1 MKKILKIGLYTTLA
15 ISSLASPL
23 IVSSCSSEDSFGNN
37 VNYAVASNGKRAK
50 VEDIVEGNVDNGNF
64 IVFVAAKWCSA
75 CVLNVYGDDYNM
87 DKPWGKTI
95 KENNI
100 EVYGK
105 KYTIYLY
112 SSKFKNGQ
120 EEANSD
126 IGKKI
131 SANRNKIFEADI
143 NNNKKSIPSYIVFK
157 DGIAYYNLL
166 DNTENPKEAIE
177 DKIKGL

>member
-1 MKKILKIGLYTTLA
+1 MKKILRISLYTTLA
-15 ISSLASPL
+15 ISSLAAPL

-37 VNYAVASNGKRAK
+37 VSYAVASNGKRAK
-50 VEDIVEGNVDNGNF
+50 VEDIAEGNVDNGNF
-64 IVFVAAKWCSA
+64 IVFVAAKWCPA
-75 CVLNVYGDDYNM
+75 CVSNVYGDDYNM

-100 EVYGK
+100 EVDGK
-105 KYTIYLY
+105 KYNIYLY

-131 SANRNKIFEADI
+131 SVNRKKIFEADS
-143 NNNKKSIPSYIVFK
+143 NNDQQNIPSYVVFK
-157 DGIAYYNLL
+157 DGIAHYNLL
-166 DNTENPKEAIE
+166 DNTGNPKQTIE